1 MQLQVLKSPLEVLKL
16 TLIVIF
22 YFFITGHYGLLLA
35 LPPGFATV
43 VWPASGIALGFALLK
58 GKRVYPGLW
67 IASFLVNTISRD
79 WHFDPSWIAACIALG
94 SVLQTHAAVSML
106 RWAKQ
111 LPISFIKAKDIIY
124 FFAFVAPVSCF
135 TSASVGIFTLYLS
148 NRIINEEIFI
158 NWLTWFFGD
167 TLGVMLFTPIVLL
180 IANRH
185 RAEWKDRGRF
195 LLPSTF
201 LSLIVFLLI
210 FLYASARETEK
221 VETRGRK
228 DASEVALLVETKMVL
243 FERLV
248 LSVSGFYTSNTEV
261 TRDDFNEFVEATSV
275 GLGGF
280 NGISWIPRLEGRDI
294 PAFKK
299 WLLGQGVNDFE
310 IRDLNGKP
318 LSQISPEEVYYPL
331 TYYTRDTLSG
341 FRGINLG
348 LDPTRL
354 SVMKLAEQNL
364 KAYTITNIA
373 YVGNSRS
380 GTGAILI
387 HPILRRVKSR
397 DHAEKENEKE
407 KEKPLGFIYFGFRP
421 QEAFA
426 DALTHAAEL
435 NLEMQI
441 EDENGEILLSTATAA
456 KALELK
462 KGTDVYQKNIDW
474 QGKQL
479 KLTVVPKQIYF
490 AKNRSWD
497 TWAILAIGLSFCA
510 TIQIFIL
517 MLTGSH
523 YNVSVQVRER
533 TKELDAS
540 RKSLMLARDE
550 AVKAS
555 EAKGIFLANMSHE
568 IRTPLNGII
577 GITKLL
583 AATRLDSKQRA
594 WLEYLEVS
602 NRGLMVLINDI
613 LDLSKI
619 EAGALTFRVDPFDAR
634 KIINEAIQTL
644 SALAEAKNL
653 AINLTISP
661 DLPNGIEGDAFRIRQ
676 VLLNIISNAIKFTEQ
691 GSIDINVKSHFHDKL
706 AEWKIT
712 VVDTGIGMS
721 PEVLSR
727 IFHVFTQGNDAVQQ
741 GARGS
746 GLGLTIS
753 RDIVELMGGR
763 LEVSSIDGEGSIF
776 EVTLPLVPT
785 MRSQVERFKAES
797 YFEVDDDRKKNFKVL
812 LVEDNEVNR
821 IVALGLLNEI
831 GLEADV
837 AVDGAEAVRLAH
849 SGDYDII
856 LMDIHMPVMNG
867 LEATHAI
874 RKLPIKDAFIIA
886 LTADATSKE
895 RDACLAAGMDAFIS
909 KPIDYVVLND
919 LILKRFD
926 SQTAKSF
933 DVRELK
939 KRFRGIEQ
947 ILISTLESY
956 LETFPK
962 SQIDLQKAIENADR
976 LNAKSLVHDIKG
988 MVVNFPN
995 YNLSHR
1001 IQELDLRLVES
1012 ELTKDLVLDIEALVA
1027 DLSAANRELK
1037 ELLDDLLAGTLGD
1050 A

>member
-1 MQLQVLKSPLEVLKL
+1 MQSQVFKSPLEYLKL
-16 TLIVIF
+16 TLLVIF
-22 YFFITGHYGLLLA
+22 CFFITGHYGLLLA

-58 GKRVYPGLW
+58 GKRVYPALW
-67 IASFLVNTISRD
+67 IGAFLVNTLSKD
-79 WHFDPSWIAACIALG
+79 WQFNPSWVGVFIAAG
-94 SVLQTHAAVSML
+94 GVLQTHAAIFL
-106 RWAKQ
+106 LKWARQ
-111 LPISFIKAKDIIY
+111 LPITFIKARDIIY

-135 TSASVGIFTLYLS
+135 TSASVGIATLYFS
-148 NRIINEEIFI
+148 GRIIGEEIFI

-180 IANRH
+180 IANRN
-185 RAEWKDRGRF
+185 RPEWKDRSRF
-195 LLPSTF
+195 LFPSTF

-221 VETRGRK
+221 VEARGRK
-228 DASEVALLVETKMVL
+228 DASEVRLLVETKMVL
-243 FERLV
+243 YERLV
-248 LSVSGFYTSNTEV
+248 LSISGFYTSNTEV
-261 TRDDFNEFVEATSV
+261 TLDDFQEFVEATSV

-280 NGISWIPRLEGRDI
+280 NGVSWIPRLQGRDI

-299 WLLGQGVNDFE
+299 WMLRQGVDDFE
-310 IRDLNGKP
+310 IRDFNGTPVGK
-318 LSQISPEEVYYPL
+318 IDPERVFYPL
-331 TYYTRDTLSG
+331 TYYIRDTLHG
-341 FRGINLG
+341 YRGTDLG

-354 SVMKLAEQNL
+354 SLMRLAEQNR
-364 KAYTITNIA
+364 KSYTIMNIP
-373 YVGNSRS
+373 YVGNSQS
-380 GTGAILI
+380 GSGAILI
-387 HPILRRVKSR
+387 HPVFKRDKSGN
-397 DHAEKENEKE
+397 DAERLN
-407 KEKPLGFIYFGFRP
+407 GFIYFGFRP
-421 QEAFA
+421 HDAFA
-426 DALTHAAEL
+426 DALAHATEL
-435 NLEMQI
+435 NLDMQI
-441 EDENGEILLSTATAA
+441 EDENGEILLTTGSNG
-456 KALELK
+456 KRIDLRKSDE
-462 KGTDVYQKNIDW
+462 VYQKKIAW
-474 QGKQL
+474 QGKHL
-479 KLTVVPKQIYF
+479 SLSVVPKQIYF
-490 AKNRSWD
+490 AKSRSWD
-497 TWAILAIGLSFCA
+497 TWAILAIGLTFCA

-523 YNVSVQVRER
+523 YNVSVQVQER

-540 RKSLMLARDE
+540 RRNLMLARDE
-550 AVKAS
+550 AIKAN

-602 NRGLMVLINDI
+602 NRGLMALINDI

-634 KIINEAIQTL
+634 KIIREAIQTL

-653 AINLTISP
+653 TIYLTISP

-676 VLLNIISNAIKFTEQ
+676 VLLNIISNAIKFTER

-721 PEVLSR
+721 DEFLAR

-753 RDIVELMGGR
+753 REIVELMGGT
-763 LEVSSIDGEGSIF
+763 LEVSSVEGEGSTF

-785 MRSQVERFKAES
+785 MRSQVDRFKAES
-797 YFEVDDDRKKNFKVL
+797 YFVVDSNHKKDFRVL

-837 AVDGAEAVRLAH
+837 AMDGAEAVRLARG
-849 SGDYDII
+849 GDYDII

-867 LEATHAI
+867 LEATQAI
-874 RKLPIKDAFIIA
+874 RKLPVKHAFIIA

-909 KPIDYVVLND
+909 KPIDYVVLNS
-919 LILKRFD
+919 LIMKRFE
-926 SQTAKSF
+926 SQRIKSF
-933 DVRELK
+933 DVTELK

-947 ILISTLESY
+947 ILVSTLDSY
-956 LETFPK
+956 LETFPIASANLK
-962 SQIDLQKAIENADR
+962 EEIERRDRSKAKN
-976 LNAKSLVHDIKG
+976 LVHEIKG

-995 YNLSHR
+995 FDLSDR
-1001 IQELDLRLVES
+1001 IQKLDHKLLDE
-1012 ELTKDLVLDIEALVA
+1012 ELTEEMAMEIEDLMA
-1027 DLSAANRELK
+1027 DLNEGNRELSQ
-1037 ELLDDLLAGTLGD
+1037 LLDELKATLA
-1050 A
+1050 